1 MNTAFKRC
9 ALIVLVLLA
18 VAAQGCLSPS
28 WKPVPKARTSGPPY
42 AFDESGAFPWK
53 VVWGKSQ
60 SYFSKSISSMRSQ
73 GYRLHDLEVY
83 KDEGDTRFAG
93 IFLKDPRGAY
103 VRWRLTRG
111 QFDRDFKVMTRQ
123 GYTPID
129 LEVINER
136 GTLRYS
142 SVWIEN
148 PGGPGWRMRWGL
160 TNGEFLDELDTYRS
174 KGYRPIDIEV
184 YGIGARTRYGYV
196 MVHDPGGAA
205 WVARWGKTVES
216 MKSVMDL
223 QRSRR
228 SRILDFEPS
237 YPQGKLRLSAVF
249 VNDASA
255 RGWTW
260 SMCRSGGQIKRAI
273 EKYGSTHRPIHV
285 AIGPHKEGG
294 LAYLWIWQRN

>member
-1 MNTAFKRC
+1 MSITSKRC
-9 ALIVLVLLA
+9 LLLVSIVWLF
-18 VAAQGCLSPS
+18 AAAGCLGPS
-28 WKPVPKARTSGPPY
+28 WRPVPKARTTGPPY
-42 AFDESGAFPWK
+42 AFNEFGAFSWK
-53 VVWGKSQ
+53 VVWGQSQ
-60 SYFSKSISSMRSQ
+60 SYFSRSISSMTRQ

-83 KDEGDTRFAG
+83 NDEGDTRFAG
-93 IFLKDPRGAY
+93 IFLKDSRQAY
-103 VRWRLTRG
+103 VRWRLTRS
-111 QFDRDFKVMTRQ
+111 QFDRDFKVMMGQ
-123 GYTPID
+123 GYTPVD

-148 PGGPGWRMRWGL
+148 PGGPHWRMRWGL
-160 TNGEFLDELDTYRS
+160 TNGEFLDELETYRHD
-174 KGYRPIDIEV
+174 GYRPTDIEV
-184 YGIGARTRYGYV
+184 YGTDSRTRYGYI
-196 MVHDPGGAA
+196 MVRDRSGAA
-205 WVARWGKTVES
+205 WTAQWGKTVES
-216 MKSVMDL
+216 MKSVMNA

-260 SMCRSGGQIKRAI
+260 SMCRSSGQIRRAI

-294 LAYLWIWQRN
+294 MAYLWIWQRN